1 MSLGFTLKTLNLK
14 KMATR
19 GRETCLTN
27 RIARV
32 RKSTLEEDDDDDDDE
47 TKRKISM
54 TTTGVKLLPEK
65 LQTLRGFKV
74 SKILNDGKDS
84 SSFGGNNVVALLGTF
99 PGLMEEEEEESVV
112 LKLSRPPIPLD
123 DLDQLADAITLY
135 ERMPYSGM
143 EYGYYHGVVNNSS
156 ETFFAPYVSVD
167 VLYPGCLKDESK
179 EAKAKLLA
187 KHISRNQA
195 QRPVIFRENPKTYE
209 KAHLPYIEAIPTSAI
224 GWVHKILNKEK
235 ELERLL
241 FDDDDVNDGFLLNTD
256 PKWTTHPDPKTMPK
270 EQWMNHPS
278 TRELYCLGLCHRKDV
293 RSLRDLRAAHLPMLR
308 AMAKKG
314 REVIKNTYGLANE
327 SLRIFVHYPP
337 QFYHFHV
344 HFTNVSV
351 EHGVSAERAHL
362 LDDVI
367 ENIERDSEHYAKR
380 SITCR
385 MGENDELWRR
395 FKELD
400 DKAGAEAADD
410 DAR

>member
-1 MSLGFTLKTLNLK
+1 METRMSLGFTIKTLNLK
-14 KMATR
+14 KMAPR
-19 GRETCLTN
+19 KSDLSHESHR
-27 RIARV
+27 ARV
-32 RKSTLEEDDDDDDDE
+32 RKSTLEEDDEDDDDE

-54 TTTGVKLLPEK
+54 TTGVKLLPEK

-84 SSFGGNNVVALLGTF
+84 SFGNVVAVLGTF

-112 LKLSRPPIPLD
+112 VKLSRPPIPLD

-156 ETFFAPYVSVD
+156 ETFFAPYLSVD

-241 FDDDDVNDGFLLNTD
+241 FDDDDLNDGFLLNTD
-256 PKWTTHPDPKTMPK
+256 PKWTTHPDPKTTPK

>member
-1 MSLGFTLKTLNLK
+1 MHLSRTRS
-14 KMATR
+14 AT
-19 GRETCLTN
+19 
-27 RIARV
+27 
-32 RKSTLEEDDDDDDDE
+32 DDDDDDAR
-47 TKRKISM
+47 TTM
-54 TTTGVKLLPEK
+54 TAPDK
-65 LQTLRGFKV
+65 LQTLRGFKT

-84 SSFGGNNVVALLGTF
+84 SSGNVVALLGTF
-99 PGLMEEEEEESVV
+99 PGSMETKESVV

-123 DLDQLADAITLY
+123 NLDQLADAITLY

-143 EYGYYHGVVNNSS
+143 EYGYYHGVVNNSDD
-156 ETFFAPYVSVD
+156 TFFAPYLSVD

-195 QRPVIFRENPKTYE
+195 QRPVIFRENPKAYE

-224 GWVHKILNKEK
+224 GWVYKILNKEK

-241 FDDDDVNDGFLLNTD
+241 FDDDDSNDGFLLNTD
-256 PKWTTHPDPKTMPK
+256 PKWTTHPDPKTTPK

-278 TRELYCLGLCHRKDV
+278 TRELYCLGLSHRKDV

-308 AMAKKG
+308 AMAEKG

-380 SITCR
+380 SITLR

>member
-1 MSLGFTLKTLNLK
+1 M
-14 KMATR
+14 
-19 GRETCLTN
+19 
-27 RIARV
+27 
-32 RKSTLEEDDDDDDDE
+32 DDD
-47 TKRKISM
+47 TRTM
-54 TTTGVKLLPEK
+54 TLPDK
-65 LQTLRGFKV
+65 LQTLRGFKT

-84 SSFGGNNVVALLGTF
+84 TSGNVVALLGTF
-99 PGLMEEEEEESVV
+99 PGLEETTEGEESSSSVV
-112 LKLSRPPIPLD
+112 IKLSRPPIPLD
-123 DLDQLADAITLY
+123 NLDQLADAITLY

-143 EYGYYHGVVNNSS
+143 EYGYYHGAVNNSDDA
-156 ETFFAPYVSVD
+156 FFAPYLSVD

-195 QRPVIFRENPKTYE
+195 QRPVIFRENPKAYE

-241 FDDDDVNDGFLLNTD
+241 FDDDDDDDGFLLNTD
-256 PKWTTHPDPKTMPK
+256 PKWTTHPDPKTTPK

-278 TRELYCLGLCHRKDV
+278 TCELYCLGLCHRKDV

-351 EHGVSAERAHL
+351 EHGVSAERALL

>member
-1 MSLGFTLKTLNLK
+1 M
-14 KMATR
+14 R
-19 GRETCLTN
+19 TN
-27 RIARV
+27 
-32 RKSTLEEDDDDDDDE
+32 DE
-47 TKRKISM
+47 TRWTM
-54 TTTGVKLLPEK
+54 TLPDK
-65 LQTLRGFKV
+65 LQSLRGFKL

-84 SSFGGNNVVALLGTF
+84 ASGNVVALLGTF
-99 PGLMEEEEEESVV
+99 KTGLMETTEEEEESSSVV
-112 LKLSRPPIPLD
+112 IKLSRPPIPLD
-123 DLDQLADAITLY
+123 NVEALADAITLY

-143 EYGYYHGVVNNSS
+143 EYGYYHGVVNNGSS
-156 ETFFAPYVSVD
+156 EEKFFAPGLSVD
-167 VLYPGCLKDESK
+167 VLYPGCLKECSE

-187 KHISRNQA
+187 KHVSRNQA
-195 QRPVIFRENPKTYE
+195 QRPVVFRENPRAYL
-209 KAHLPYIEAIPTSAI
+209 KAHLPYIEAIPTSAM
-224 GWVHKILNKEK
+224 GWVYKILNKEK

-241 FDDDDVNDGFLLNTD
+241 FDDDDLNDGFLLNTD
-256 PKWTTHPDPKTMPK
+256 PKWTTHPDPKTTPK
-270 EQWMNHPS
+270 EQWMNHPG

-344 HFTNVSV
+344 HFTNVSM

-400 DKAGAEAADD
+400 YKAGAEAADD

>member
-1 MSLGFTLKTLNLK
+1 LN
-14 KMATR
+14 
-19 GRETCLTN
+19 
-27 RIARV
+27 
-32 RKSTLEEDDDDDDDE
+32 DDDDDDE
-47 TKRKISM
+47 TKRRISM
-54 TTTGVKLLPEK
+54 TTVKLPEK

-84 SSFGGNNVVALLGTF
+84 SFGNVVALLGTF
-99 PGLMEEEEEESVV
+99 PGLMEEEEESVV

-167 VLYPGCLKDESK
+167 VVYPGCLKDESK

-195 QRPVIFRENPKTYE
+195 QRPVIFRENPKAYE
-209 KAHLPYIEAIPTSAI
+209 NAHLPYIEAIPSSAI

-256 PKWTTHPDPKTMPK
+256 PKWTTHPDPKTTPK

-351 EHGVSAERAHL
+351 EHGVSVERAHL